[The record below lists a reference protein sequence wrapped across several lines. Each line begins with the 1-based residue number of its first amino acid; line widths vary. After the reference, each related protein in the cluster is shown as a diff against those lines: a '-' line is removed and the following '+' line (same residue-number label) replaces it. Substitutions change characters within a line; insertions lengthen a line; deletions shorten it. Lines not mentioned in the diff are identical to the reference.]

1 MKNVLRN
8 WLGIEALEK
17 KVREVV
23 LPSKAELK
31 KMIGPAIEAAM
42 EDSDEWDL
50 YFAGVSFKLKSRV
63 RELIEEEVHRIAKD
77 QLKELAVKRVECE
90 TFIDDVVERIKRK
103 QVSWN

>member
-17 KVREVV
+17 KVGEVV

-42 EDSDEWDL
+42 NDSEEWDL
-50 YFAGVSFKLKSRV
+50 YFCGVSFKLKSRV
-63 RELIEEEVHRIAKD
+63 RDLIEDEVARIAKD
-77 QLKELAVKRVECE
+77 QLNELAAKRVEGE
-90 TFIDDVVERIKRK
+90 AFIDDVVERIKRK